1 METKAEEAAVG
12 EKPAGAEGDRGVLG
26 TIRAMWTK
34 IGILFI
40 FIGMVVLASILSPA
54 FLKTG
59 NLMNVVMQVS
69 YIGLIAL
76 GVTGVIVSAGVDLS
90 SGSIVAL
97 TAVVSASFA
106 QRPDWA
112 AALFPGLTGL
122 PFICPLA
129 IGLLVGTLVGFVNGA
144 LIAKTNIP
152 PFIATL
158 GTMTAV
164 RGLAQLYSR
173 GRPVSG
179 LTDAYNFVGQGS
191 VLGVPFA
198 VVLLLVLAVA
208 THFMYSRTRFGRYV
222 YAIGGNVNA
231 ARVSGINVGRNL
243 IMIYTYAGFLAS
255 VAGIVVASRIGS
267 GQPGLGNGYELQ
279 AITAAV
285 IGGTSFSSGGIGTV
299 PGTIIGTLIIGVLNN
314 ILVLTNVSAYFQDII
329 RGVIIVGAV
338 IIDERRRR
346 VRK

>member
-1 METKAEEAAVG
+1 MAIKGTDAAARPDG
-12 EKPAGAEGDRGVLG
+12 SGAIGVVRTLWA
-26 TIRAMWTK
+26 RM
-34 IGILFI
+34 GIFFI
-40 FIGMVVLASILSPA
+40 FVGMVILASILSPV
-54 FLKTG
+54 FLKPG

-112 AALFPGLTGL
+112 AALFPSFTGIPIVWPLLAGL
-122 PFICPLA
+122 A
-129 IGLLVGTLVGFVNGA
+129 VGALVGFVNGV

-179 LTDAYNFVGQGS
+179 LSDAYNFIGQGS
-191 VLGVPFA
+191 ILGVPFA
-198 VVLLLVLAVA
+198 VILLLAFAVL

-222 YAIGGNVNA
+222 YAVGGNVNA
-231 ARVSGINVGRNL
+231 ARVSGINIGRNIIL
-243 IMIYTYAGFLAS
+243 MYTYAGFLAS
-255 VAGIVVASRIGS
+255 VAGIVIASRIGS
-267 GQPGLGNGYELQ
+267 GQPGLGAGYELQ

-285 IGGTSFSSGGIGTV
+285 IGGTSFSSGGIGTI

-329 RGVIIVGAV
+329 RGIIIVGAV

-346 VRK
+346 VKK